1 MSSKDLYEEEDL
13 NEDVEEEDDED
24 EIIDNDDG
32 GFEESIVVQENK
44 AKKEEK
50 EEEKTIPQEKMKQTE
65 TELDKYSKEDLL
77 NILLNNPVNAQGTIE
92 HDDNKEVNI
101 NISEANQKV
110 KNLSPEGEEADFDTA
125 LTKILSQ
132 MVKDPNKKIKGN
144 FNWLKKSGWNNIN
157 DVQIILP
164 AKETDEI
171 DWDYMESFI
180 DDIEIEC
187 KEQKQQQLQRIIEL
201 YGSVGDELYD

>member
-44 AKKEEK
+44 AKKEEN

-110 KNLSPEGEEADFDTA
+110 KNFDYW
-125 LTKILSQ
+125 I
-132 MVKDPNKKIKGN
+132 
-144 FNWLKKSGWNNIN
+144 
-157 DVQIILP
+157 
-164 AKETDEI
+164 
-171 DWDYMESFI
+171 YSFF
-180 DDIEIEC
+180 
-187 KEQKQQQLQRIIEL
+187 
-201 YGSVGDELYD
+201 

>member
-32 GFEESIVVQENK
+32 GFEESIVQENK

-101 NISEANQKV
+101 NISEASQKV

-144 FNWLKKSGWNNIN
+144 EN
-157 DVQIILP
+157 
-164 AKETDEI
+164 
-171 DWDYMESFI
+171 
-180 DDIEIEC
+180 
-187 KEQKQQQLQRIIEL
+187 
-201 YGSVGDELYD
+201 ELYDILLCDREVIENELKMLIIRLFLRCNSGEKTTQNVPCFCNIYYKFASKRHLFKGKK